1 MLKAAFCSQLP
12 TSPPAS
18 RTYFRALLPFHVHVT
33 VQKEGESLKV
43 YGGVCYAKHQMDF
56 YPDVLTAAEKAR
68 CRKLLLPSYTCRS
81 YV

>member
-1 MLKAAFCSQLP
+1 MLKAAFFSQLP
-12 TSPPAS
+12 MSHPGS
-18 RTYFRALLPFHVHVT
+18 RTYFRALLLVHIHVT
-33 VQKEGESLKV
+33 VQKKATLRV

-68 CRKLLLPSYTCRS
+68 CRKLLLPSYTCHS